1 MRTVRKPWMVILVDG
16 CPTSKKLDPTR
27 EVTSLGSAESSWGPA
42 ALSSRLE
49 PHNLNGQSPRK
60 PGVRAVVAARTQEMR
75 TRPGKSLWFF
85 HVQGDREDSGLDEGG
100 CGQTW

>member
-1 MRTVRKPWMVILVDG
+1 MRTVRKLWMVILVDD
-16 CPTSKKLDPTR
+16 CPTSKKLEPTR
-27 EVTSLGSAESSWGPA
+27 EMTSVESAESSWGPT

-49 PHNLNGQSPRK
+49 PRNLNAQSPRK

-85 HVQGDREDSGLDEGG
+85 HVQGDREDSALG
-100 CGQTW
+100 